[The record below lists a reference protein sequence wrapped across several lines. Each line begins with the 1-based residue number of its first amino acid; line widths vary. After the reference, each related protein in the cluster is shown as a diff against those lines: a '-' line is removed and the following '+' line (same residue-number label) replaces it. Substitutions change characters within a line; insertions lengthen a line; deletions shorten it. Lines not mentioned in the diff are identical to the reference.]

1 VRSRGDA
8 IAIFIARRFM
18 LKIPDALLEAAR
30 IDGAGELTMF
40 QRTFVQGIASTGLK

>member
-8 IAIFIARRFM
+8 IAIFIARQYM

-30 IDGAGELTMF
+30 IDGAGELTMSSA
-40 QRTFVQGIASTGLK
+40 RSCRGSRARG